1 MSSERISPNPPP
13 QVAKGYALLER
24 GRLELEGGA
33 ADEASSS
40 FIEGIQSA
48 RGDKALLA
56 QAHLLKGL
64 ALDRLSQRHATLRE
78 YQNVLA
84 LPNIDETHRIASRF
98 SKIPFQGGL

>member
-1 MSSERISPNPPP
+1 
-13 QVAKGYALLER
+13 VAKGYALLER

-40 FIEGIQSA
+40 FIEGIHSA